1 MNKTDLAAIIA
12 SKTGFTKRD
21 SEKVIDAFI
30 TTVQESL
37 AEGNKITLAGFG
49 TFEVKKKAERMGVN
63 PKTKMP
69 MKIAATKAPAFKISK
84 TLKGIVAGTI
94 AIEK

>member
-12 SKTGFTKRD
+12 QKTGLTKRD
-21 SEKVIDAFI
+21 SEKVLDAFI

-49 TFEVKKKAERMGVN
+49 TFEVKQKAARMGVN
-63 PKTKMP
+63 PKTKQP

-84 TLKGIVAGTI
+84 TLKAIVAG
-94 AIEK
+94 K

>member
-12 SKTGFTKRD
+12 QKTGFTKRD

-30 TTVQESL
+30 TSVQESL
-37 AEGNKITLAGFG
+37 AAGNKITLAGFG
-49 TFEVKKKAERMGVN
+49 TFEVKQKAERMGVN
-63 PKTKMP
+63 PKTKKP

-84 TLKGIVAGTI
+84 TLKAIVAG
-94 AIEK
+94 K

>member
-12 SKTGFTKRD
+12 QKTGFTKRD

-37 AEGNKITLAGFG
+37 VDGKKITLAGFG
-49 TFEVKKKAERMGVN
+49 TLEVKQKSERMGVN
-63 PKTKMP
+63 PKTKKP

-84 TLKGIVAGTI
+84 TLKAIVAG
-94 AIEK
+94 K